1 MEEWAVLTPSAR
13 DQKFNTC
20 DNSAFT
26 WEACWPRIAGW
37 YGIGHTGPDT
47 NPDTKWIEKQTR
59 FNPRGYGDKGVS
71 RRKFTFVEW
80 AKRPEVVRA
89 WREIAEQNEK
99 GNGDGDGGLTQKG
112 ELKDVERV
120 FGFLDGTV
128 CRPAPLIF
136 RYVFRPAPFIH
147 VPCAGS
153 RFFRRYRMQQL
164 GKRRKNPRA

>member
-37 YGIGHTGPDT
+37 YDMAYTGPDT

-59 FNPRGYGDKGVS
+59 FNPRGYGDKGIS

-80 AKRPEVVRA
+80 AQRPEVAKA
-89 WREIAEQNEK
+89 WQEIAEQ
-99 GNGDGDGGLTQKG
+99 DGLTQK
-112 ELKDVERV
+112 ELKNVERV

-136 RYVFRPAPFIH
+136 RYVF
-147 VPCAGS
+147 VPS
-153 RFFRRYRMQQL
+153 
-164 GKRRKNPRA
+164 